1 MNIKYD
7 IEIYFTVSLGV
18 SCLTDN
24 VEGKKIPRFIKKLNE
39 FLGLPPNSNK
49 VMDILLISG
58 NTAKINNITGTV
70 SKNAEN
76 IAKNTIKIQETRSF
90 AKPDTQ
96 FRYLGIGTCQPI
108 KGKP

>member
-1 MNIKYD
+1 
-7 IEIYFTVSLGV
+7 
-18 SCLTDN
+18 
-24 VEGKKIPRFIKKLNE
+24 
-39 FLGLPPNSNK
+39 
-49 VMDILLISG
+49 MDILLISG

-90 AKPDTQ
+90 AKPEIQ
-96 FRYLGIGTCQPI
+96 LRSPCQPI